1 MLYSLV
7 GDNIPFS
14 VAMDGFMRVSG
25 AVDYETNRRFLFQI
39 RATNPIPVSASYA
52 VVVVVVVVVVV
63 YLSLAAGGRD
73 RRQLRGRQCVGGGDR
88 CE

>member
-52 VVVVVVVVVVV
+52 VVVVVVV